1 MHNRHTGRLPIHGEA
16 GDKASLYRDRYQ
28 VLLQRLSR
36 DKYFSKPAFDTVVTE
51 DGSCEVF
58 VYAMLYLSIIDWF
71 LFFKPYDSTPILQRI
86 SLYHFIHFVCL
97 YFSFFHLDYFYTVSN
112 WVHWTEMDYGGHF
125 TVGGAPILLGG
136 SYWSSSN
143 WLIKCHILIMQCYF
157 TTDGSLTLHS
167 CEQSI
172 KMIYIFSLSI
182 KMGQP

>member
-71 LFFKPYDSTPILQRI
+71 LFFNPYDSTPILQRI
-86 SLYHFIHFVCL
+86 SLHHFFSFCFVLVFLCDVAHT
-97 YFSFFHLDYFYTVSN
+97 FFFHLDYFYTVSN

-143 WLIKCHILIMQCYF
+143 WLIKCHILIMW
-157 TTDGSLTLHS
+157 
-167 CEQSI
+167 
-172 KMIYIFSLSI
+172 MIS
-182 KMGQP
+182 